1 MSAGAQQHVS
11 PFTVKIGDAKLAPEL
26 AAQLLEIKVRQS
38 LRQPSSALIRI
49 GDPDG
54 HHVDDFKVGGKL
66 EVLVGAI
73 SDQSGGQTVFK
84 GEIVALEPEFDA
96 NGVTIGVRA
105 YDQTHRLQH
114 GKKVRTFQQSSAS
127 DMVNQVLSEAGL
139 SASTDS
145 TSVVFEFFQQSDETD
160 REFIRRLE
168 RMHDY
173 ELYDDG
179 SQVHFR
185 AASKVGSPT
194 VTLTY
199 RDNLLSFRPRLS
211 TAQQDSD
218 VEVRGWDIKGKKVTT
233 GTASSAQSKPATIG
247 ADRATVA
254 RAYGKKLLVSDRSAA
269 TSDEANL
276 LAKSTLERTAAA
288 FVEAEGSCLG
298 EPKVKAGE
306 TIEIKGIG
314 TQFSGKYVVTGVTHQ
329 MRSPGTFKTFFT
341 ISGRSD
347 RGLLDLVHP
356 PQERPWGQS
365 MVVGIVTNNNDPEA
379 MGRVRVKYPSLS
391 DKEEGAWARVLT
403 HNAGKARGIY
413 MLPQNDD
420 EVVVAFENGDSRR
433 PLVIGSVFNGSAKP
447 QSEMLPDQNGGFAV
461 MSDDCAYVH
470 TKKDMT
476 FKSDQKMI
484 IEVTQDQESKV
495 QGAVKNEGSK
505 TVEMKAGTSY
515 TLEAG
520 SSMSIKG
527 ASITVEAKG
536 TLSLKGATVE
546 IESQGPAS
554 LKGATVQVNAQGML
568 DLNASGVANLKGTM
582 VNIG

>member
-1 MSAGAQQHVS
+1 
-11 PFTVKIGDAKLAPEL
+11 
-26 AAQLLEIKVRQS
+26 
-38 LRQPSSALIRI
+38 
-49 GDPDG
+49 
-54 HHVDDFKVGGKL
+54 
-66 EVLVGAI
+66 
-73 SDQSGGQTVFK
+73 
-84 GEIVALEPEFDA
+84 
-96 NGVTIGVRA
+96 
-105 YDQTHRLQH
+105 
-114 GKKVRTFQQSSAS
+114 
-127 DMVNQVLSEAGL
+127 
-139 SASTDS
+139 
-145 TSVVFEFFQQSDETD
+145 
-160 REFIRRLE
+160 
-168 RMHDY
+168 
-173 ELYDDG
+173 
-179 SQVHFR
+179 
-185 AASKVGSPT
+185 
-194 VTLTY
+194 
-199 RDNLLSFRPRLS
+199 
-211 TAQQDSD
+211 
-218 VEVRGWDIKGKKVTT
+218 
-233 GTASSAQSKPATIG
+233 
-247 ADRATVA
+247 
-254 RAYGKKLLVSDRSAA
+254 
-269 TSDEANL
+269 
-276 LAKSTLERTAAA
+276 
-288 FVEAEGSCLG
+288 
-298 EPKVKAGE
+298 
-306 TIEIKGIG
+306 
-314 TQFSGKYVVTGVTHQ
+314 
-329 MRSPGTFKTFFT
+329 
-341 ISGRSD
+341 
-347 RGLLDLVHP
+347 
-356 PQERPWGQS
+356 

-391 DKEEGAWARVLT
+391 DNEEGAWARVLT

-447 QSEMLPDQNGGFAV
+447 ESEMLPDQNGGFAV
-461 MSDDCAYVH
+461 MSDDRAYVH